1 MMAHRAPASSSSCTT
16 LPPLRTLL
24 ENLNMIDENTV
35 LPSIGRMHD
44 RHEINQEKAHFHC
57 PPLSSLVRQRRQV
70 SACSITT
77 SRTPSP
83 APTCAPSSLLFSD
96 SQKLP
101 CPPQKIRLVPATL
114 ENADAVVVIPPS
126 LPASQGRQPQPL
138 LLMGPAL
145 QRFRQPNRRLAK
157 GARVHPYQIVR
168 GATDPHGP
176 RRPPMT
182 PTNTNTN

>member
-1 MMAHRAPASSSSCTT
+1 MAHCAPTASSSRTI

-24 ENLNMIDENTV
+24 ENLKMIDENTE
-35 LPSIGRMHD
+35 LPSLERMYD
-44 RHEINQEKAHFHC
+44 PHELNRKTAHFHL
-57 PPLSSLVRQRRQV
+57 PPSSSFVRQRQQV
-70 SACSITT
+70 SAFPITK

-83 APTCAPSSLLFSD
+83 APICVPSSVPFPD
-96 SQKLP
+96 PQKPP
-101 CPPQKIRLVPATL
+101 CLQQKIRLVPTTL

-126 LPASQGRQPQPL
+126 LPTSQGRQPQPL

-157 GARVHPYQIVR
+157 GARVHPYQMVR
-168 GATDPHGP
+168 GATSSQGP
-176 RRPPMT
+176 QRPPMT

>member
-1 MMAHRAPASSSSCTT
+1 MAHCASATSSSRTT

-24 ENLNMIDENTV
+24 ENLKMIDENAV
-35 LPSIGRMHD
+35 LPSLERMYD
-44 RHEINQEKAHFHC
+44 PHETNREKAHFHC
-57 PPLSSLVRQRRQV
+57 PPVSSLVRQRRQV
-70 SACSITT
+70 SARPITT
-77 SRTPSP
+77 SRTPSLVS
-83 APTCAPSSLLFSD
+83 TCTPSSLPYLD

-101 CPPQKIRLVPATL
+101 YPPQKIRLVPATL
-114 ENADAVVVIPPS
+114 ENADAVVVIPPP

-168 GATDPHGP
+168 GVTEPHGH